1 MHSLSCLV
9 CGELLC
15 PSLNTEINFEVL
27 IIYVTNQIFTVADTF
42 LSLLVRYLENSVLE
56 RASAISKVK
65 EDHIKY

>member
-9 CGELLC
+9 CGEILC

-27 IIYVTNQIFTVADTF
+27 IIYVTNQICTVADTF
-42 LSLLVRYLENSVLE
+42 LSLLVRDLENSVLE

-65 EDHIKY
+65 GGHIKY